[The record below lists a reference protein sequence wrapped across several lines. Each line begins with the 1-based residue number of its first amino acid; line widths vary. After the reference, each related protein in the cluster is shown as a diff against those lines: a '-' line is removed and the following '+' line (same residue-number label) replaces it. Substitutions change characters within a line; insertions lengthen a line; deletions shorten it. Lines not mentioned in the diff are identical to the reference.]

1 MSGGINES
9 ALSRESRD
17 VARWEIETGESLT
30 DADRLVQTLHT
41 HDDYASRVR
50 PTDEEQDQSH
60 TFMEEQAAPA
70 RAGVTVDSD
79 NDTPE
84 LMMRSGGLFRVHA
97 IHAAHTAHAR
107 KLEDFREGGV
117 SCCVTM
123 YRESF
128 EEVQSTLRTFGNQG
142 ASPLSKSP
150 LQLDIALNCPIE
162 RHCKKNPFA
171 MAKIA
176 IAIFF
181 SRWESLK

>member
-30 DADRLVQTLHT
+30 DADRLVQALHT

-70 RAGVTVDSD
+70 RAGVTV
-79 NDTPE
+79 DTPE

-162 RHCKKNPFA
+162 RHCKKNPLHRR
-171 MAKIA
+171 KLPLQ
-176 IAIFF
+176 FF
-181 SRWESLK
+181 FRGGKV